1 MHARRKARTPNPRR
15 APPPE
20 ARAPACTPILRPAPA
35 PIFPSAGGTWP
46 PVLKRMH
53 HSIQYEDHQSMKAH
67 SIPQHHMKVFLD
79 SLSSQGP
86 EEVQQFVHSPISVY
100 QQGNHYIYMGST
112 DVSGPLL
119 ELVHPVTSPLQHPA
133 LSYCGPLEQQ
143 HIQVYHT
150 QSQQGHQIEMQ
161 QNHLVKQVQ
170 LQIEAQPSPEGQFNT
185 PTSERERRLSCISQ
199 PMKKRKIDMPL
210 EDNYSNSQS
219 SLQNI
224 PITVLTMPSHTQQQ
238 AYNSLQQELLT
249 VDGNQLYGLA
259 PATGTNGHL
268 PDVESWAVCPPR
280 AICPEAQN
288 MVNTPVY
295 RDACGIIQIGEM
307 AMNMT
312 SIKLEES
319 KDNFQA
325 VSEARKSIQESP
337 IPSTPCFPV
346 QCVNKNGN
354 THLPLAVQSGKR
366 MYQSAEYWDEQQVQD
381 SQSLPHLQIQTDLHH
396 PFKLKPEEGANFWK
410 SWAQIKNE
418 DVWKDAGK
426 NPQGFGRRKPMTF
439 REDVL
444 SVPIAELNYG
454 LCLMTKEARK
464 QDGSSYEADMLY
476 YLFLCIQKY
485 MFDNDRIDNIF
496 ADLYYVKFLERLHG
510 VMKGWCPRVSPSG
523 YVLSSCIMEE
533 MLWDCKQLGAHS
545 PATLLFTLMYFN
557 TKYFILKTVEQ
568 HAQLAFSK
576 ILKQTRKNTGIGKDK
591 CSIIRFLRLYG
602 QILGGRKDETYVEQ
616 PENPDNPLQCPI
628 KLYDFYCFKCPQGVK
643 GPSDAFY
650 LVPEPVVAPNS
661 PIWYSA
667 QPVKVDV
674 MEQMLTRILVV
685 KEVQEAH
692 AKTHISA

>member
-1 MHARRKARTPNPRR
+1 MY
-15 APPPE
+15 
-20 ARAPACTPILRPAPA
+20 
-35 PIFPSAGGTWP
+35 
-46 PVLKRMH
+46 
-53 HSIQYEDHQSMKAH
+53 HSIHYEDHQSMKTH

-86 EEVQQFVHSPISVY
+86 EEVQQFVSSPISVY
-100 QQGNHYIYMGST
+100 QGNHYLYMENT
-112 DVSGPLL
+112 DVAGPLL
-119 ELVHPVTSPLQHPA
+119 ELVHPITSPLQHPA

-143 HIQVYHT
+143 HIQMYHT
-150 QSQQGHQIEMQ
+150 PPQPGHQIEMQ
-161 QNHLVKQVQ
+161 QNNLVKQVQ
-170 LQIEAQPSPEGQFNT
+170 LQIETQPAPAGQFNT
-185 PTSERERRLSCISQ
+185 LTSEREIRLSCISQ
-199 PMKKRKIDMPL
+199 PMKKRKIDMPV
-210 EDNYSNSQS
+210 EENYANSQG

-224 PITVLTMPSHTQQQ
+224 PITVLTMPRHTQQQ

-249 VDGNQLYGLA
+249 VDSNQLYGLA
-259 PATGTNGHL
+259 PATETNGQL
-268 PDVESWAVCPPR
+268 PDVESWTICPTP

-312 SIKLEES
+312 SIRLEES
-319 KDNFQA
+319 KDNIQA
-325 VSEARKSIQESP
+325 VSEVRKSIQESP
-337 IPSTPCFPV
+337 VPSTPCFPV
-346 QCVNKNGN
+346 QYVNKNGN
-354 THLPLAVQSGKR
+354 RHFPLAVQNGKR
-366 MYQSAEYWDEQQVQD
+366 MYQSSEYWDEQQVQD
-381 SQSLPHLQIQTDLHH
+381 SQSLPNLQRQTDLHLLS
-396 PFKLKPEEGANFWK
+396 KLKPEEGANFWK
-410 SWAQIKNE
+410 NWTHTKNE

-426 NPQGFGRRKPMTF
+426 NPQGFGRRKRVTF

-496 ADLYYVKFLERLHG
+496 ADLYYVKFLERLHE
-510 VMKGWCPRVSPSG
+510 VMKGWYPRVSPFG

-568 HAQLAFSK
+568 HAKLAFSK

-591 CSIIRFLRLYG
+591 CSTIRLLRLYA
-602 QILGGRKDETYVEQ
+602 QILGGRKDEIYVEQ
-616 PENPDNPLQCPI
+616 LENPDNPLQCPI
-628 KLYDFYCFKCPQGVK
+628 KLYDFYCFKCPQGAK

-674 MEQMLTRILVV
+674 MEQMLTRILMV

>member
-1 MHARRKARTPNPRR
+1 MHRVSRQEVSLGLRSA
-15 APPPE
+15 
-20 ARAPACTPILRPAPA
+20 ILR
-35 PIFPSAGGTWP
+35 
-46 PVLKRMH
+46 RMY

-112 DVSGPLL
+112 DVAGPLL
-119 ELVHPVTSPLQHPA
+119 ELVHPVTSPLQHPV

-150 QSQQGHQIEMQ
+150 PSQQGHQIEMQ

-185 PTSERERRLSCISQ
+185 SASECERRPSCISQ
-199 PMKKRKIDMPL
+199 PMKKRKVDMPV
-210 EDNYSNSQS
+210 EENYSNSQGA
-219 SLQNI
+219 LQNI

-249 VDGNQLYGLA
+249 VDRNQLYGLA

-268 PDVESWAVCPPR
+268 PDVESWAVCPTR

-319 KDNFQA
+319 KDNIQ
-325 VSEARKSIQESP
+325 VLSEARKSIQESP
-337 IPSTPCFPV
+337 VPSTPCFPM

-354 THLPLAVQSGKR
+354 MHLPFAVQSGKR

-381 SQSLPHLQIQTDLHH
+381 SQSLPHLQIQTDLHL
-396 PFKLKPEEGANFWK
+396 PCKLKPEEGANFWK
-410 SWAQIKNE
+410 NWAQMKNE

-426 NPQGFGRRKPMTF
+426 NPQGFGKRKPMTF

-464 QDGSSYEADMLY
+464 EDGSSYEADMLY

-523 YVLSSCIMEE
+523 YILSSCIMEE

-591 CSIIRFLRLYG
+591 CSVIRFLRLYG

-667 QPVKVDV
+667 QPVKLDV
-674 MEQMLTRILVV
+674 MEQMLTRILMV

-692 AKTHISA
+692 VKTHIST